1 MFAVLSDIHGNRAA
15 LEAVLEEVG
24 KLGIRRIVVLG
35 DVVGYGPFPSD
46 CLRLLAGA
54 ELLLQGNHE
63 AGVLGELDEEW
74 FNDVAWAGIVWTR
87 ANLSALEREPLMTWP
102 KSAKIDGI
110 QFAHGSLNPDDPFD
124 YLDSPESLES
134 HFGAQTDPLCF
145 VGHTHVPAIWTEG
158 REAPETWP
166 KSGVHTM
173 EPGLKTVINVGSVG
187 FCRSEDPRPSWVT
200 YDPLKGEVALRRTDY
215 DVDTTV
221 QAIRRSGHEKHVV
234 KRLLKDLG
242 RRR

>member
-1 MFAVLSDIHGNRAA
+1 MFAILSDIHSNRPA
-15 LEAVLEEVG
+15 LEAVLDEVR
-24 KLGIRRIVVLG
+24 KLGVGRIMVLG

-63 AGVLGELDEEW
+63 AGVHGELDEEW
-74 FNDVAWAGIVWTR
+74 FNDVAWAGIEWTR
-87 ANLSALEREPLMTWP
+87 VNLSARERESLMTWP
-102 KSAKIDGI
+102 KSARIDGI
-110 QFAHGSLNPDDPFD
+110 QFTHGSLNPDDPFD
-124 YLDSPESLES
+124 YLDSPSSVED
-134 HFGAQTDPLCF
+134 HFAHQTAPLCF

-158 REAPETWP
+158 REAPVTWP
-166 KSGVHTM
+166 KSGVHII
-173 EPGLKTVINVGSVG
+173 EPGRKTVINVGSIG
-187 FCRSEDPRPSWVT
+187 FCRCEDHRPSWVT
-200 YDPLKGEVALRRTDY
+200 YDPLNGEVTLRRTDY

-242 RRR
+242 R

>member
-1 MFAVLSDIHGNRAA
+1 MFAILSDIHSNRPA
-15 LEAVLEEVG
+15 LEAVLDEVR
-24 KLGIRRIVVLG
+24 KLGVGRIMVLG

-63 AGVLGELDEEW
+63 AGVHGELDEEW
-74 FNDVAWAGIVWTR
+74 FNDVAWAGIEWTR
-87 ANLSALEREPLMTWP
+87 VNLSARERESLMTWP
-102 KSAKIDGI
+102 KSARIDGI
-110 QFAHGSLNPDDPFD
+110 QFTHGSLNPDDPFD
-124 YLDSPESLES
+124 YLDSPSSVED
-134 HFGAQTDPLCF
+134 HFAHQTAPLCF

-158 REAPETWP
+158 REAPVTWQ
-166 KSGVHTM
+166 KSGVHII
-173 EPGLKTVINVGSVG
+173 EPGRKTVINVGSIG
-187 FCRSEDPRPSWVT
+187 FCRCEDHRPSWVT
-200 YDPLKGEVALRRTDY
+200 YDPLNGEVTLRRTDY

-242 RRR
+242 R